1 MKPLKLKYANCEFLK
16 LNNIENL
23 RFIKKFLENCMSGY
37 SVHLA
42 RHMAGIGYK
51 HHYYLLE
58 NYEEYRR
65 IHDLFKQD
73 HKGFYTGTQQKSRVV
88 KRKI

>member
-1 MKPLKLKYANCEFLK
+1 MKPLKLKYSNSEFIK
-16 LNNIENL
+16 LSDIENL
-23 RFIKKFLENCMSGY
+23 RYIKTFLQNCMSGY

-42 RHMAGIGYK
+42 ANMAGIGYK
-51 HHYYLLE
+51 YHYYLLE

-73 HKGFYTGTQQKSRVV
+73 HKGFYTGTPQQVS
-88 KRKI
+88 

>member
-1 MKPLKLKYANCEFLK
+1 MKLLRSGFSTLRE
-16 LNNIENL
+16 IDHL

-42 RHMAGIGYK
+42 ANMAGIGYK
-51 HHYYLLE
+51 YHYYLLE